1 MEESERLRREIRR
14 LQGLIDSHRSAHG
27 DAPRPPSWGNPRQPP
42 FGRRG
47 PFAGGYPPQP
57 PRDFR
62 QGRSWRKKYSLVNQ
76 PPPREAGNVG
86 TSRVFGGGGA
96 EGRAAPAPAA
106 APERHVDLTRDGNIV
121 VGIQV
126 TQRTELVLG
135 PEGLGA
141 EGLGAGG
148 LGAGGLGPG
157 GLGPEGFD
165 PEGLGAEGLGA
176 EGFDPEGFDPEGL
189 GAEGLGA
196 EGFGPEG
203 LGPEGLGA
211 EGLGP
216 EGFDPE
222 GLGPEGFD
230 PEGLGPEGL
239 GAEGLGP
246 EGFDPEGLGPEGLG
260 PEGFGPEGLAGSYWE
275 VPRLKTGGVAPGEGK
290 NGQKSSAAPY
300 PSRKGEPKP
309 SLSVSFS
316 SSHRVVSSSYPGP
329 LDKPRTVRLSAEA
342 AESSPAPCESAVAP
356 KTEPQRSW
364 PPPGCQQARH
374 LVWCKPEPP
383 APGQSGCEQG
393 GDVFREPK
401 LLGGEEASSRPA
413 AVLAAGAKSRFAA
426 LHKAPGLQR
435 AAAAASGK
443 ASKFKKTNYTWVAN
457 PGRCCRAV
465 KRWGSP
471 RAPDGA
477 RKTPGGAERAAKAS
491 PKADLGSKARKWPLQ
506 PKPGV
511 SPSKYKWKAS
521 ALQASPSTSR
531 SAFRWRC
538 EDEKKPAVSA
548 FPQASRPPSAAA
560 AGLGGA
566 KPFGDAVLSS
576 YKVRSRTKIIRR
588 KGSSGSPADKKSSPS
603 PPTPLKSPFHAKKRN
618 LRGKPALPKR
628 CSPKGLLQLTKHRL
642 CRLPAARSQVSTRE
656 GASLLFARSPPANKV
671 IKTRY
676 RIVKK
681 NVVFPSSSFS
691 SPVPSWKTRRLGT
704 SRSPLLNQARPSP
717 QGSKSQ
723 PVPQGWRSKG
733 YRCIGGVMYR
743 VSANKLSK
751 TSSTPGRGRDLST
764 KSPGRA
770 ARLSGTPGSTG
781 FSPSGI
787 LNRSATSRY
796 IASRAVQRS
805 LAIIRQAK
813 QKKEKK
819 KEYCMYY
826 NRFGKCNRG
835 ENCPYIHDPEKVAVC
850 TRFLRGTCKKTDG
863 NCPFSHK
870 VSKDKMPVCSYFLK
884 GICSNSNCPYSHVYV
899 SRKAEVCQDFLKGYC
914 PMGEKCKK
922 KHTLVCPDFAKKGV
936 CPQGARCKLLH
947 PQKKRQPRGDV
958 SDPPSKCRRLC
969 EETGRND
976 PAQPCD
982 DGEVPGPSGAEQE
995 VKFWREADASQSSRL
1010 QKLPSFISLL
1020 SASPGDEG
1028 CKVERDED
1036 EPGDE
1041 PGGTKWKRTS
1051 SWAASRDSENAAQ
1064 EEGGGRGKRLQIKP
1078 RL

>member
-148 LGAGGLGPG
+148 LGPEGFDPEGLGAEGLGAGGLGPG

-176 EGFDPEGFDPEGL
+176 EGFDPEGL
-189 GAEGLGA
+189 GAEGLG
-196 EGFGPEG
+196 
-203 LGPEGLGA
+203 
-211 EGLGP
+211 
-216 EGFDPE
+216 
-222 GLGPEGFD
+222 

>member
-148 LGAGGLGPG
+148 LGPEGFDPEGLGAEGLGAGGLGPG

-211 EGLGP
+211 EGLG
-216 EGFDPE
+216 
-222 GLGPEGFD
+222 
-230 PEGLGPEGL
+230 
-239 GAEGLGP
+239 
-246 EGFDPEGLGPEGLG
+246 PEGLGPEGLG

>member
-176 EGFDPEGFDPEGL
+176 EGFDP
-189 GAEGLGA
+189 EGLGA

>member
-148 LGAGGLGPG
+148 LGPEGFDPEGLGAEGLGAGGLGPG

-176 EGFDPEGFDPEGL
+176 EGFDPEG
-189 GAEGLGA
+189 LGA

-211 EGLGP
+211 
-216 EGFDPE
+216 E

>member
-176 EGFDPEGFDPEGL
+176 EGFD
-189 GAEGLGA
+189 
-196 EGFGPEG
+196 PEG